1 MFSFFRKKTTDSSAV
16 ASTPA
21 RSKPFLQ
28 TIVSNTGYAINSTL
42 KVIIGG
48 SMITA
53 VNGEKCFEKDDH
65 DYSLYSRD
73 EDSLYDLLVK
83 LNGVY
88 NDGKND
94 CAHYFTS
101 TMNFGKSAFGA
112 YTCQL
117 SSHIV
122 NPDSGIVKTLEDNCP
137 SGFGASW
144 VDYFAVAGIVA
155 GGALVVGCC
164 CVAMCRNAGGASYQ
178 PARLSAERDVEAQIE
193 GQGEIRASAPP
204 VEGEVTLDAS
214 PHALISADLGQVL
227 GGAPGGAIIAGNTPP
242 ISAVNFI
249 SQRTVKQEGE
259 KQRVAA
265 DASLATSHNKTPL
278 LRASSY

>member
-1 MFSFFRKKTTDSSAV
+1 MFSFFRKKTADTTA
-16 ASTPA
+16 APSTPT

-28 TIVSNTGYAINSTL
+28 TIVTRTGYAINATL
-42 KVIIGG
+42 KFVIGG

-73 EDSLYDLLVK
+73 EDSLYGLLVK

-94 CAHYFTS
+94 CAHYFTR

-112 YTCQL
+112 HTCQL
-117 SSHIV
+117 SYHIA

-144 VDYFAVAGIVA
+144 TDYLVVAGIVA
-155 GGALVVGCC
+155 GGALIVGCC
-164 CVAMCRNAGGASYQ
+164 VVAMCSNVTASPSQ
-178 PARLSAERDVEAQIE
+178 SASRHNAERDVEAQIE
-193 GQGEIRASAPP
+193 GQGDAIASAPP
-204 VEGEVTLDAS
+204 IGGEAVLDTS
-214 PHALISADLGQVL
+214 PHADRIGYAQ
-227 GGAPGGAIIAGNTPP
+227 APGGAIVPADEGL
-242 ISAVNFI
+242 ISAANFI
-249 SQRTVKQEGE
+249 SQRTAKQEAE
-259 KQRVAA
+259 KRRVATH
-265 DASLATSHNKTPL
+265 ASVTASDNKTPL
-278 LRASSY
+278 LRTSSY

>member
-1 MFSFFRKKTTDSSAV
+1 MFSFFRKKTTDTTA
-16 ASTPA
+16 APSTPA

-42 KVIIGG
+42 KFIIGG

-101 TMNFGKSAFGA
+101 TMNFGKSAFGVH
-112 YTCQL
+112 TCQL
-117 SSHIV
+117 SYHIT

-137 SGFGASW
+137 GGFGASW
-144 VDYFAVAGIVA
+144 VDYVAVAGIVA
-155 GGALVVGCC
+155 GGALIVGCC
-164 CVAMCRNAGGASYQ
+164 CVAMCRDAGGASYQ
-178 PARLSAERDVEAQIE
+178 AAAISSAERDVEAQIE
-193 GQGEIRASAPP
+193 GQGEIRGSAPP
-204 VEGEVTLDAS
+204 AEGEVTLDAS
-214 PHALISADLGQVL
+214 PHAMISANFGQ
-227 GGAPGGAIIAGNTPP
+227 APGGAIVAGNTPP
-242 ISAVNFI
+242 ISAANFI
-249 SQRTVKQEGE
+249 SQRTAKEDAE
-259 KQRVAA
+259 KQRVAT